1 MDLFR
6 TNKLFFGIIFFY
18 SFKSLLSGSEKDNLS
33 VNLPK
38 DRNQSLVKN
47 EVIRVV
53 QPGVFDYQSNE
64 YVVRLR
70 LWGIGF
76 PERDQPGFNDA
87 ISASERLLLGVPI
100 DISVKQEFDSKNLKV
115 VQVHGQIKKND
126 LGREIISQGFGWHLE
141 DETDRY
147 GPYVLSQLKAKRLNL
162 GVWSRNFNYLQIQSP
177 NALPTAKLPGLYNN
191 NKNFIPSLT
200 YWVTSFGRIHRPG
213 CSFYERGRGNLT
225 SKPEGINCRICGG
238 KSPNQ

>member
-115 VQVHGQIKKND
+115 VQVHGQIKKM
-126 LGREIISQGFGWHLE
+126 I
-141 DETDRY
+141 
-147 GPYVLSQLKAKRLNL
+147 
-162 GVWSRNFNYLQIQSP
+162 
-177 NALPTAKLPGLYNN
+177 
-191 NKNFIPSLT
+191 
-200 YWVTSFGRIHRPG
+200 WVVR
-213 CSFYERGRGNLT
+213 
-225 SKPEGINCRICGG
+225 
-238 KSPNQ
+238 

>member
-1 MDLFR
+1 M
-6 TNKLFFGIIFFY
+6 
-18 SFKSLLSGSEKDNLS
+18 SGSEKDNLP

-47 EVIRVV
+47 EVILVV

-126 LGREIISQGFGWHLE
+126 LGREIISQGFGWHLD

-162 GVWSRNFNYLQIQSP
+162 WSL
-177 NALPTAKLPGLYNN
+177 
-191 NKNFIPSLT
+191 
-200 YWVTSFGRIHRPG
+200 
-213 CSFYERGRGNLT
+213 E
-225 SKPEGINCRICGG
+225 
-238 KSPNQ
+238 

>member
-1 MDLFR
+1 M
-6 TNKLFFGIIFFY
+6 KY
-18 SFKSLLSGSEKDNLS
+18 H
-33 VNLPK
+33 
-38 DRNQSLVKN
+38 
-47 EVIRVV
+47 VV

-126 LGREIISQGFGWHLE
+126 LGREIISQGFGWHLD

-177 NALPTAKLPGLYNN
+177 NVLPTAKLPGLYNN

-213 CSFYERGRGNLT
+213 CSFTKEE
-225 SKPEGINCRICGG
+225 EGI
-238 KSPNQ
+238 

>member
-1 MDLFR
+1 MNLFR

-70 LWGIGF
+70 LWELDFQNEINQVLMMQF
-76 PERDQPGFNDA
+76 P
-87 ISASERLLLGVPI
+87 
-100 DISVKQEFDSKNLKV
+100 
-115 VQVHGQIKKND
+115 
-126 LGREIISQGFGWHLE
+126 
-141 DETDRY
+141 
-147 GPYVLSQLKAKRLNL
+147 
-162 GVWSRNFNYLQIQSP
+162 LQSDC
-177 NALPTAKLPGLYNN
+177 
-191 NKNFIPSLT
+191 
-200 YWVTSFGRIHRPG
+200 YWVFQLIFP
-213 CSFYERGRGNLT
+213 
-225 SKPEGINCRICGG
+225 
-238 KSPNQ
+238 